1 MKRLALILFI
11 MQIVIL
17 SPAYALPPVLM
28 YHDIKAVPVNGFDV
42 STRAFCEQLDY
53 LQSEDYHT
61 LSLEEFTA
69 CLDSGDF
76 PAKSVMITFDDGY
89 RGVYLH
95 AVPELRKRGMKAT
108 LFIVPATID
117 RLDTGY
123 PHITAAQSLGTLR
136 VMIYF
141 LSAHTE

>member
-53 LQSEDYHT
+53 LMSEGYTT
-61 LSLEEFTA
+61 LSLEEFKAEMSGIFSTTVN
-69 CLDSGDF
+69 LD
-76 PAKSVMITFDDGY
+76 
-89 RGVYLH
+89 
-95 AVPELRKRGMKAT
+95 
-108 LFIVPATID
+108 TID
-117 RLDTGY
+117 EAPMAYKTMDDIVANIA
-123 PHITAAQSLGTLR
+123 PTAE
-136 VMIYF
+136 VVKVIKPIYNF
-141 LSAHTE
+141 KAGDE